1 MRQVYLCPHCGQ
13 SAWLKENVSSEEVV
27 RCLNCGNAFSVKD
40 AGQPIPVPGAGPE
53 LEFVPVRPDQQQAVP
68 PLVAWESAEVDAG
81 VTGEELRETEDQ
93 GSPGVSA
100 VPEGRQF
107 EWMHGAILG
116 EGVPTE
122 REELL
127 GKAKENMH
135 EESGASLRFQILGM
149 EPSGETSDLGLLR
162 GRTQP
167 ARDSEETVT
176 LSSVPSAVS
185 SEIVVES
192 AQEPVS
198 GDSESQGE
206 PVGSGILAGENVAPP
221 PTLEL
226 ICPHCQQSFSMA
238 EARWAVNG
246 DIVGPEAVQ
255 ALQQFLNEQRLRE
268 GLPAGEAGWGIGAP
282 PLQFAVAEGEEGARP
297 FARRPRPQVNV
308 LKEIVGIVGG
318 GILGLLIAYY
328 ALVLIRGDHGNFLKL
343 PLPGIP
349 STYKYSPSWFPS
361 FLKPAAPAESPA
373 ENDSAPAEETG

>member
-1 MRQVYLCPHCGQ
+1 
-13 SAWLKENVSSEEVV
+13 
-27 RCLNCGNAFSVKD
+27 
-40 AGQPIPVPGAGPE
+40 
-53 LEFVPVRPDQQQAVP
+53 
-68 PLVAWESAEVDAG
+68 
-81 VTGEELRETEDQ
+81 
-93 GSPGVSA
+93 
-100 VPEGRQF
+100 
-107 EWMHGAILG
+107 MHGAILG